1 VDSFAVAST
10 GWNGIPSLAARLPR
24 RRRSFPVTETGRPI
38 PTGGPIV
45 SRESENHHISR
56 IDQESKNQH
65 GWYVRMRFRGQP
77 ISRFFSDQKYE
88 GTESALVAAKDW
100 RDRTFRELGRPSTRR
115 RVVKLGK
122 PNQGIRRVDGPH
134 GPVYEVTWAPE
145 PGKVSRTTVSINRHG
160 EDGAFLMA
168 LKIRRDKEREIY
180 GAVL

>member
-1 VDSFAVAST
+1 MT
-10 GWNGIPSLAARLPR
+10 QQ
-24 RRRSFPVTETGRPI
+24 
-38 PTGGPIV
+38 
-45 SRESENHHISR
+45 SEYHHISR

-77 ISRFFSDQKYE
+77 ISRFFSDQKHA
-88 GTESALVAAKDW
+88 GTDEALVAAKEW
-100 RDRTFRELGRPSTRR
+100 RDRTFHELGRPSTRR

-134 GPVYEVTWAPE
+134 GPVYEVTWAPA